1 MDLISLDN
9 FDEEYEKSRI
19 KNSEGEN
26 VDLFVQKKSEARLI
40 ECQGTAHVQ
49 NILKSDY
56 LILKKQRT
64 KKI

>member
-1 MDLISLDN
+1 MK
-9 FDEEYEKSRI
+9 KSWI
-19 KNSEGEN
+19 KNSAGEN

-40 ECQGTAHVQ
+40 DYQGATPVQ
-49 NILKSDY
+49 IILKTEY